1 MGSGEVTTPVM
12 VSATA
17 GLQEWTC
24 FEMHYAVMFDD
35 RQAARVRVTEA
46 GCLRAADLC
55 RAHLWLGGLPD
66 SPIRKVLAHPH
77 RGHSLESPR
86 SPGASF
92 LGDRAG
98 ADHVHVAHALSPSND
113 GKLPFGSQEV
123 SVSRW
128 GQPVG

>member
-55 RAHLWLGGLPD
+55 RAHLWPGWLARFAD
-66 SPIRKVLAHPH
+66 SQGV
-77 RGHSLESPR
+77 GSS
-86 SPGASF
+86 AS
-92 LGDRAG
+92 RT
-98 ADHVHVAHALSPSND
+98 
-113 GKLPFGSQEV
+113 
-123 SVSRW
+123 
-128 GQPVG
+128 